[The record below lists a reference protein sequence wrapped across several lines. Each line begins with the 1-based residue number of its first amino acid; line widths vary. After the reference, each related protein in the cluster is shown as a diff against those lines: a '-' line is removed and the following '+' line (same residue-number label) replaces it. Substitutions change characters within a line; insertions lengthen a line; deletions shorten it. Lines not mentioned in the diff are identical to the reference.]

1 MTTPSNPGPPSRP
14 SGPPAPQDRYE
25 LPLVPRED
33 LAKKAYKDCER
44 HLKSVTDK
52 KITVEPKGAA
62 TAWEPETLR
71 AVYEADFVLW
81 RPWKK
86 MDVLVDA
93 GDRAVGFVDHG
104 KLAPCEWKPMTQA
117 EVVALASATGYV
129 PAASRVLSMS
139 PGPGGCI
146 EARLATA
153 PTAVDSPRY
162 VVRVNPL
169 RKAVIAIAPEGAE
182 L

>member
-1 MTTPSNPGPPSRP
+1 MTTPNTPTPGQR
-14 SGPPAPQDRYE
+14 PPAPGPQDRYE

-62 TAWEPETLR
+62 VAWEPETLR

-86 MDVLVDA
+86 MDVLVDES
-93 GDRAVGFVDHG
+93 DRAVGFVDHG
-104 KLAPCEWKPMTQA
+104 KLAPMEWKPMTQA
-117 EVVALASATGYV
+117 EVVELASATGYV

-139 PGPGGCI
+139 AGPGGCI

-153 PTAVDSPRY
+153 PTSVDSPRY
-162 VVRVNPL
+162 LVRVNPL